1 MQVIVQKFEL
11 GLYRPLEL
19 IYYRLGMYLSD
30 TNIVLRLILWA
41 AACVTRV
48 AAVLLALPF
57 LCCCL
62 LLMMMLMLM
71 MMMMTACGSGYHDYM
86 LAPRYL
92 WP

>member
-48 AAVLLALPF
+48 AAVLLALPAADHADADDDDDDCMRVW
-57 LCCCL
+57 L
-62 LLMMMLMLM
+62 
-71 MMMMTACGSGYHDYM
+71 S
-86 LAPRYL
+86 
-92 WP
+92 